1 MAEIINEEMF
11 RPAKKNGFDRE
22 DVLNKVQSIKEA
34 AVIEKNAI
42 QEKLDA
48 ALKENA
54 ELREKSAALQDE
66 VDKLKKD
73 ISEKY
78 QSYIDN
84 YDMIG
89 SLIYDAKVQSRNII
103 SDAEAEKE
111 AILGKAKEESE
122 ALLKDAE
129 AQSLIIVAGAR
140 KTAEEDNVKAKAEMD
155 ARIGA
160 AQDRYYCIKN
170 KTHKLMGSLNDMKQ
184 ELMSAFDVI
193 QNISESDGALKEAL
207 EEARAEA
214 AEAAIK
220 AAAEEEEIS
229 GEETE
234 ELEFDEPDEG
244 DLDMEDTH
252 EIEFGQLPEELRE
265 TADNEN

>member
-22 DVLNKVQSIKEA
+22 DVLNKVQAIKEA

-54 ELREKSAALQDE
+54 ELKEKSAALQDE

-89 SLIYDAKVQSRNII
+89 SLIYDARIQSKNII
-103 SDAEAEKE
+103 SDAEAEKDS
-111 AILGKAKEESE
+111 ILGKAKTESE
-122 ALLKDAE
+122 AIIKDAE
-129 AQSLIIVAGAR
+129 AQSLLIIAGAK
-140 KTAEEDNVKAKAEMD
+140 KTAEEDNAKAESEIE
-155 ARIGA
+155 ALIGE
-160 AQDRYYCIKN
+160 AQLRYSCIKD
-170 KTHKLMGSLNDMKQ
+170 KTGRLMDSLNDMQQK
-184 ELMSAFDVI
+184 MMAAFSGI
-193 QNISESDGALKEAL
+193 KSIAESDDALKEAV
-207 EEARAEA
+207 EEAKAERAAVIKEEA
-214 AEAAIK
+214 FTEEA
-220 AAAEEEEIS
+220 
-229 GEETE
+229 E
-234 ELEFDEPDEG
+234 ELEFDEPDEE
-244 DLDMEDTH
+244 DLDIEDTH

-265 TADNEN
+265 TAYNEN

>member
-22 DVLNKVQSIKEA
+22 DVLNKVQAIKEA

-54 ELREKSAALQDE
+54 ELKEKSAALQDE

-111 AILGKAKEESE
+111 LARLIGGAVITENTLKSAREMKFLCREFKE
-122 ALLKDAE
+122 
-129 AQSLIIVAGAR
+129 
-140 KTAEEDNVKAKAEMD
+140 
-155 ARIGA
+155 
-160 AQDRYYCIKN
+160 
-170 KTHKLMGSLNDMKQ
+170 H
-184 ELMSAFDVI
+184 EL
-193 QNISESDGALKEAL
+193 
-207 EEARAEA
+207 
-214 AEAAIK
+214 
-220 AAAEEEEIS
+220 
-229 GEETE
+229 
-234 ELEFDEPDEG
+234 
-244 DLDMEDTH
+244 
-252 EIEFGQLPEELRE
+252 
-265 TADNEN
+265 